1 MIDTEHVVVAPTV
14 TGVRRRRSRRART
27 ITLIVIV
34 TALGLALFAS
44 SRSPQPAIALFVLM
58 GAIIAASIKPICGL
72 YAVVFFTMAGDAV
85 TTPWYPFSKNL
96 SAGESLLYLSDKLV
110 VSPLDV
116 LIGATFLIWLIGV
129 LFDPHTRFVVGPLAI
144 AVGTFTAF
152 VAFGF
157 VHGIATGGD
166 PRIALFEGRAMFFVL
181 PVYLMTINLCDR
193 GELRRLLWTAVA
205 GVVVNGMFAL
215 KYLSELTLLEQEELE
230 DLGEHSASVHFNFVL
245 LLTLTLFLY
254 RGATRITRFVL
265 LGVSLP
271 LVVAYLAA
279 ERRSAV
285 VALAVGVILLVASLW
300 WRHRPKFYVIAPLL
314 LIVTIGYA
322 GAFWNST
329 SSIGFPAQAIKAVV
343 QPDEVSEKD
352 RSSSL
357 YRDAENVNINYT
369 IRSSP
374 VLGLGFGQRFL
385 RPVALADISF
395 FEFYEY
401 IPHNSILWVWI
412 KTGFLGFASLLAM
425 FAIAVRDGARHVVG
439 SRDPTTAAL
448 AMVGVIMVVMFA
460 VYAFVDIAWDA
471 RNMVFVAIGL
481 ALCSMHLVRPEPVRR
496 LT

>member
-1 MIDTEHVVVAPTV
+1 MIDTEHVVVAPTAR
-14 TGVRRRRSRRART
+14 GVRRQRSSRAR
-27 ITLIVIV
+27 ITTLVVIL

-44 SRSPQPAIALFVLM
+44 SRSPQPAIALLILM
-58 GAIIAASIKPICGL
+58 GAIVASAIRPICGL

-85 TTPWYPFSKNL
+85 TTPWYPFAKNL
-96 SAGESLLYLSDKLV
+96 SAGESLLYLSDKLF

-116 LIGATFLIWLIGV
+116 LIGATFAIWLIGV
-129 LFDPHTRFVVGPLAI
+129 IFDPYTRLVAGPLAI
-144 AVGTFTAF
+144 AVSAFTAF

-157 VHGIATGGD
+157 VHGVASGGD
-166 PRIALFEGRAMFFVL
+166 PRIALFEGRAMFFIL

-193 GELRRLLWTAVA
+193 GELRRLVWTAVA

-215 KYLSELTLLEQEELE
+215 KYLSDLTLLEKEELE

-245 LLTLTLFLY
+245 LLVLTLFLY

-271 LVVAYLAA
+271 LLVAYLAA

-285 VALAVGVILLVASLW
+285 VALAIGVILVVSSLW
-300 WRHRPKFYVIAPLL
+300 WRHRSKFYVLAPVLV
-314 LIVTIGYA
+314 IVTVGYA

-329 SSIGFPAQAIKAVV
+329 SSVGFPAQAIKAVV

-357 YRDAENVNINYT
+357 YRDVENFNINYT

-385 RPVALADISF
+385 RPVPLADISF

-401 IPHNSILWVWI
+401 IPHNSILWIWI
-412 KTGFLGFASLLAM
+412 KTGFLGFVSMLTM

-448 AMVGVIMVVMFA
+448 AMIGVVNVVMFA

-471 RNMVFVAIGL
+471 RNMVFVAVGL
-481 ALCSMHLVRPEPVRR
+481 ALCSMHLVRPEPLRR